1 MKKFLSAILALTM
14 VFAMSA
20 TAFAAEP
27 TDQYNTIILQDTESK
42 TVSQASDNQFIYTVT
57 KDKIAGTMQVTTTEK
72 ATNTVDVGAVVAST
86 EFTNQPTTRASLK
99 ENTFTNYE
107 YTKTYGN
114 PNTWELRR
122 PDGSL
127 FGTHSFKT
135 YEIVGKNDGYIAKF
149 KNAVDTINSKEG
161 EIVITLGIA
170 GLGDI
175 VAAATSA
182 GAVASGGVLTPA
194 AWTAILAAA
203 GLNAN
208 YLRVCQDYDNA
219 CKNAY
224 DAYNDTLTKSPT
236 IF

>member
-1 MKKFLSAILALTM
+1 MKKLLSMILSLAMVFSLSAI
-14 VFAMSA
+14 
-20 TAFAAEP
+20 AFAASP
-27 TDQYNTIILQDTESK
+27 TNQYNAIILEDTASK
-42 TVSQASDNQFIYTVT
+42 TISQASDDQFIYTVT

-72 ATNTVDVGAVVAST
+72 ATNTVDVGAVVASA
-86 EFTNQPTTRASLK
+86 EFMDKPTPYASLN

-127 FGTHSFKT
+127 AGTYYFKT
-135 YEIVGKNDGYIAKF
+135 YEVIGKNDGYITTF

-161 EIVITLGIA
+161 EMVITLGIT

-182 GAVASGGVLTPA
+182 GAIASGGVLTPA

-208 YLRVCQDYDNA
+208 YLRVCQEYDNA
-219 CKNAY
+219 CKSA
-224 DAYNDTLTKSPT
+224 
-236 IF
+236 